1 MSARMLRMLRK
12 YRSYRRRPAP
22 NMALVATRT
31 HMSAGPWAH
40 VLATCLPPDGAALDP
55 YDMAAV
61 FPLYVRPAPPPEGQ
75 RELGL

>member
-1 MSARMLRMLRK
+1 MSTRRLMTMLRK
-12 YRSYRRRPAP
+12 YRTHRCGPP
-22 NMALVATRT
+22 NLALVATRS